1 MDDNNEKRQIV
12 DIIDESMIRFIK
24 NRDEVLEN
32 VDIRKLFPDKKSFI
46 KAREMFAERM
56 GVDKDL
62 VRKIFDLLYSK
73 DPESRLR

>member
-32 VDIRKLFPDKKSFI
+32 VDIRKLFPDNKSFI

-73 DPESRLR
+73 DSESSLR